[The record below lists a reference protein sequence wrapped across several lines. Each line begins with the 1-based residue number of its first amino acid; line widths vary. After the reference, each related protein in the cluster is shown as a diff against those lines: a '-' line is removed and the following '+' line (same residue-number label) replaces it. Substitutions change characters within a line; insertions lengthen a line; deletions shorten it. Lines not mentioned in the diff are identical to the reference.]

1 MTGTILPFVME
12 LSLIMLMAAVILA
25 FLRLLRGPTVP
36 DRVAALDLI
45 ATLAAGIIAV
55 ETIALDEP
63 LLLRAAVV
71 LALVTFVGTVA
82 FARYIEKGVM
92 R

>member
-12 LSLIMLMAAVILA
+12 LSLIMLVVAMILA

-45 ATLAAGIIAV
+45 TTLAAGIIAV
-55 ETIALDEP
+55 ETMALNEP

-82 FARYIEKGVM
+82 FARYIEKGAM

>member
-12 LSLIMLMAAVILA
+12 LSLIMLVVAMILA

-45 ATLAAGIIAV
+45 TTLAAGIIAV
-55 ETIALDEP
+55 ETMALNEP

-82 FARYIEKGVM
+82 FASYIEKGAM

>member
-12 LSLIMLMAAVILA
+12 LSLVMLVVAMILA

-45 ATLAAGIIAV
+45 TTLAAGIIAV
-55 ETIALDEP
+55 ETMALNEP

-82 FARYIEKGVM
+82 FARYIEKGAM

>member
-12 LSLIMLMAAVILA
+12 LSLIMLVVAVILA

-45 ATLAAGIIAV
+45 TTLAAGIIAV
-55 ETIALDEP
+55 ETMALNEP

-82 FARYIEKGVM
+82 FARYIEKGAM

>member
-1 MTGTILPFVME
+1 MTGTILPFVVD

-55 ETIALDEP
+55 ETVALDEP

-82 FARYIEKGVM
+82 FARYIQKGAM

>member
-1 MTGTILPFVME
+1 MTGTILPFVVE
-12 LSLIMLMAAVILA
+12 FSLIMLMAAVILA

-45 ATLAAGIIAV
+45 TTLAAGIIAV
-55 ETIALDEP
+55 ETMALNEP

-82 FARYIEKGVM
+82 FARYIEKGAM

>member
-45 ATLAAGIIAV
+45 STLAAGIIAV
-55 ETIALDEP
+55 ETMALNEP

-82 FARYIEKGVM
+82 FARYIQKGAM